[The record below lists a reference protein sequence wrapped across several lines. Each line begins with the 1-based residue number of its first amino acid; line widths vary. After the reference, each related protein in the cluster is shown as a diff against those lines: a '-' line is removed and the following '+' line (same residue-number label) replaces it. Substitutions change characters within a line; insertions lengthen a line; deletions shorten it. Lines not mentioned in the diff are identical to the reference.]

1 MNKWS
6 EEAIEAAW
14 EAFWGGHH
22 QIEKADMAAALN
34 AALEAERQYTSR
46 IMNERLRQKI
56 EELECRKD

>member
-1 MNKWS
+1 MNTWS

-14 EAFWGGHH
+14 AAFWGGHH